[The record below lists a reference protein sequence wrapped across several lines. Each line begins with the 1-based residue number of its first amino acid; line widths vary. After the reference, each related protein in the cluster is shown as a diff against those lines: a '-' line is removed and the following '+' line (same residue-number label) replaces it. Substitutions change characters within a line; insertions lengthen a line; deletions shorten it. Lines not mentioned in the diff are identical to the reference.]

1 MKKYYRDLLVD
12 VLVIICTTIVTL
24 YIVKTSG
31 FQVTPNILSVFIAG
45 IFFTSAFTIAPAAI
59 VLAYLAQVLPVSA
72 IVIVAAL
79 GAMVGDYI
87 LFVFI
92 RDRFSRDLIRVFKH
106 FHIKFILKSF
116 HVGFLKWLSPF
127 IGALIIAS
135 PLPDEFGIML
145 MGVSK
150 MKTKYFLLLT
160 FVMNML
166 GIMAVVGFSK
176 LF

>member
-1 MKKYYRDLLVD
+1 MKKYYRDLLID
-12 VLVIICTTIVTL
+12 VLIIICTTIVTL

-59 VLAYLAQVLPVSA
+59 VLAHLAQILPVSA
-72 IVIVAAL
+72 IVVVAAL

-92 RDRFSRDLIRVFKH
+92 RDRFSRDLIRVFRH
-106 FHIKFILKSF
+106 FHIKSILKSF
-116 HVGFLKWLSPF
+116 HVGFLKWLSPI

-160 FVMNML
+160 FIMNMV
-166 GIMAVVGFSK
+166 GIMVVVGFSR